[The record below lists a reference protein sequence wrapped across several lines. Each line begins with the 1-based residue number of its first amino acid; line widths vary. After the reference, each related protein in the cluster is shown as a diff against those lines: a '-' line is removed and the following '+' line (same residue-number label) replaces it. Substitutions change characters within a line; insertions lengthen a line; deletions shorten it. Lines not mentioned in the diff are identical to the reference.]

1 MTIMIKCG
9 TLAAVVIASSAAGT
23 ATLISD
29 LPSAERVATSGSSAS
44 AQTMTTR
51 GTRSSLTLV
60 DAFTSPIGDQPRRG
74 ARQDYQSDSVT
85 MLASPAD
92 DLRRG
97 TR

>member
-1 MTIMIKCG
+1 MIKCG

-29 LPSAERVATSGSSAS
+29 LPSAERVADGASSAN

-60 DAFTSPIGDQPRRG
+60 DPFTSPVGDQPRRG
-74 ARQDYQSDSVT
+74 ARQHYQSDSVS
-85 MLASPAD
+85 MLASPAGD
-92 DLRRG
+92 VRRG